1 MPTLVIARDD
11 ALLVASGGDGEDAG
25 RWVVKAHLREA
36 SPLCLASDPNRPKR
50 LYCGTFG
57 NGVWRSDDGGD
68 SWVWVGQGLPRG
80 RVTAIAVSGLEQTP
94 AHGRVYAGTDPSA
107 VLVSDDGGEMWE
119 ERPGLD
125 DLPSAAEWSFP
136 PRPKTHHVRWIE
148 CDPHR
153 AGRIYV
159 SIEAGAL
166 IRSKRDRIY
175 AAAGDGYFESRDG
188 GDSWGQWEA
197 GLGDRYVWSLAVDPR
212 DPDTVLVSA
221 SPGPTFAH
229 DPKGAESRVYRRARG
244 VTWEPV
250 MKGLPPALG
259 MTAPILAIDPVE
271 PGVYYAAC
279 NRGVYRSA
287 NGGHAWEPLAIPWS
301 DDAAGRRIRSL
312 LVVP

>member
-1 MPTLVIARDD
+1 
-11 ALLVASGGDGEDAG
+11 
-25 RWVVKAHLREA
+25 
-36 SPLCLASDPNRPKR
+36 
-50 LYCGTFG
+50 
-57 NGVWRSDDGGD
+57 
-68 SWVWVGQGLPRG
+68 
-80 RVTAIAVSGLEQTP
+80 
-94 AHGRVYAGTDPSA
+94 
-107 VLVSDDGGEMWE
+107 
-119 ERPGLD
+119 
-125 DLPSAAEWSFP
+125 
-136 PRPKTHHVRWIE
+136 VRWIE

-166 IRSKRDRIY
+166 IRSKNGGRTWEDRTEDGPRDAHSVLTHPHARDRIY